1 MRSVA
6 NMNGIKRTG
15 VIREYDLRSTSVKIG
30 LVFIYLACAVI
41 LVVSVFPIIWVFLA
55 GFKELKEFYG
65 TMQFLGNKSFIPK
78 AFNIDYYI
86 ETWKDMKFH
95 KYYINSLWSVAGSIL
110 SALIFNGLLAYGLS
124 ILKPKGHKFIYSL
137 VMFSLLIPA
146 TTFITPLFANLTR
159 LKMTGFFTPL
169 WLAAGANAFYVVL
182 FKQFFDAFPMTMIE
196 AGRID
201 GCGPLQVFSRIVLP
215 LSKPILVVVAIYTIN
230 GAWSDFLLPYL
241 VLDNNY
247 RTVMVKLFEYK
258 GANNTNDL
266 DVLRAVVFSILPPI
280 ILFFFFQK
288 KLTENIMTSGI
299 KG

>member
-1 MRSVA
+1 
-6 NMNGIKRTG
+6 MNKMQRTG
-15 VIREYDLRSTSVKIG
+15 VIRDFDLRSKNTKIA
-30 LVFIYLACAVI
+30 LVLIYIACAI
-41 LVVSVFPIIWVFLA
+41 IFIVSIFPIMWVMMA

-65 TMQFLGNKSFIPK
+65 TMQYLGNKSFFPK
-78 AFNIDYYI
+78 VFDFDRYI
-86 ETWKDMKFH
+86 KTWGDMKFYI
-95 KYYINSLWSVAGSIL
+95 YYFNSLWSVAGSIL
-110 SALIFNGLLAYGLS
+110 CALLFNGLLAYGLS
-124 ILKPKGHKFIYSL
+124 VLKPKGYSIIQSL

-169 WLAAGANAFYVVL
+169 WLAAGANAFYVIL
-182 FKQFFDAFPMTMIE
+182 FKQFFDSFPKAMLE

-201 GCGPLQVFSRIVLP
+201 GCGPLQVFFRIVMP
-215 LSKPILVVVAIYTIN
+215 LSKPIIVVVAIHAIN

-241 VLDNNY
+241 VLDNKY

-258 GANNTNDL
+258 SANNTNDL

>member
-1 MRSVA
+1 VIFLVA
-6 NMNGIKRTG
+6 
-15 VIREYDLRSTSVKIG
+15 
-30 LVFIYLACAVI
+30 
-41 LVVSVFPIIWVFLA
+41 VFPIIWVILA

-65 TMQFLGNKSFIPK
+65 TMQFLGNKSFLPK
-78 AFNIDYYI
+78 AFNIQYYI
-86 ETWKDMKFH
+86 ETWKDMKFQ
-95 KYYINSLWSVAGSIL
+95 KYYLNSLWSVAGSIVT
-110 SALIFNGLLAYGLS
+110 ALIFNGLLAYGLS
-124 ILKPKGHKFIYSL
+124 ILKPKGHKIIYSL
-137 VMFSLLIPA
+137 VMFTLLIPG
-146 TTFITPLFANLTR
+146 TTFITPLFANLNR

-182 FKQFFDAFPMTMIE
+182 FMQFFDSFPSSIIE

-201 GCGPLQVFSRIVLP
+201 GCGPFQVFSRIVLP
-215 LSKPILVVVAIYTIN
+215 LSKPIMVVVAIYTIN

-241 VLDNNY
+241 VLDNKY

-258 GANNTNDL
+258 SANQTNDL

-288 KLTENIMTSGI
+288 KLTENIVTSGI